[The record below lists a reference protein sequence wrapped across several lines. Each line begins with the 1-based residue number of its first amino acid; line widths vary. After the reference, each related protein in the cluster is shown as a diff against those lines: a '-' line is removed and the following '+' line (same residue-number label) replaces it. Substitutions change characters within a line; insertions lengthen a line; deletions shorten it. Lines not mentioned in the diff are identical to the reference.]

1 MEGVK
6 ALIHTYKQVQDSFA
20 EQVVMY
26 LQTAW
31 RRHKAKK
38 LARIAIDQLA
48 TQQAPAGSSTLGS
61 KLDATVIKLAGP
73 DDAQH

>member
-20 EQVVMY
+20 EQIVMY

-38 LARIAIDQLA
+38 LARTAIDQLA
-48 TQQAPAGSSTLGS
+48 TQQAPAGTSTLGS
-61 KLDATVIKLAGP
+61 ELDATVVMAAGS
-73 DDAQH
+73 DDAER

>member
-38 LARIAIDQLA
+38 LARMAIDQLA
-48 TQQAPAGSSTLGS
+48 TQQASAGTNTLGS
-61 KLDATVIKLAGP
+61 ELDETVAKAAGL
-73 DDAQH
+73 DDAEH

>member
-1 MEGVK
+1 M
-6 ALIHTYKQVQDSFA
+6 IYTYKQVQDSFA

-38 LARIAIDQLA
+38 LARLAIDQLVK
-48 TQQAPAGSSTLGS
+48 QQASAGSSTLGGE
-61 KLDATVIKLAGP
+61 LDATVAKAAGL
-73 DDAQH
+73 DDAEH

>member
-1 MEGVK
+1 MEGIK
-6 ALIHTYKQVQDSFA
+6 ALIYTYKQVQDSFA

-38 LARIAIDQLA
+38 LARLAIDQLA
-48 TQQAPAGSSTLGS
+48 KQQASAGSSTLGS
-61 KLDATVIKLAGP
+61 ELDATVAKAAGL
-73 DDAQH
+73 DDAEH